1 MKTKHLFLA
10 IVLTCMCMPARG
22 TIYTGVCGENVT
34 WSLDSETK
42 VLTISG
48 EGEMYHEGHFSDT
61 LHWQGNK
68 LYSSIRSVVVEP
80 GVTNVGYWAF
90 ANCENLTSV
99 SLPDGITVVEEDAF
113 YNTGLTSIV
122 LPNTVQ
128 RVEKAA
134 FSDCKSLQS
143 CDLGR
148 GVKYIGEATFYNCY
162 VLEHL
167 RWSDCLETIDGCIFW
182 NLSSQAGVGELPIP
196 LCDTLYFPPTFR
208 SMKCICVSNMPN
220 VPVAVWN
227 ARHPD
232 NPSGVSSPLNIGVG
246 YGYSFKK
253 IIVGADVEYIPN
265 YLFYGYLGDTLLL
278 PEGVTHIGKNAFQ
291 GCKNLRY
298 VNFPDAVRYI
308 GKEAFKGCK
317 ALTQLA
323 LPEGITTIYSS
334 TFMNCSLLSRISL
347 PSSVKVI
354 GDYAFSGCAE
364 LDSLLMPAEL
374 RTIGESAFEGMKLQR
389 NLLLPDKVLSIG
401 GQAFK
406 NWSSLES
413 VHFGKGVMLIG
424 DDAFAGDTMVTQ
436 LTSLAAVPPTV
447 SETSLAAI
455 PDSAWLA
462 VLPEARTLYA
472 NDEQWG
478 RFRMQVMPDSLY
490 VPTKVTVDAEQ
501 TTALFTWPTDTA
513 AVTYQIDIYKDGT
526 KFCSLTLDSYGRLL
540 GIAFAPGRNNKSG
553 QSVESAGTNPQPYA
567 LSFMVTGLDEAS
579 RYNYVL
585 STLDTDGTP
594 LHVYIGDFATTGY
607 TGELNPDSGNE
618 ITPTPPIIPY
628 DPESTSTAVEDAM
641 ESAIHGG
648 SDPAKSAQLL
658 IRSGELLIEHNGK
671 IYTIQGQLK
680 K

>member
-10 IVLTCMCMPARG
+10 IILTCMYMPARG

-68 LYSSIRSVVVEP
+68 LYSSIRSVVIEP

-90 ANCENLTSV
+90 GNCENLTSV

-232 NPSGVSSPLNIGVG
+232 DPSGVSSPLNIGVG

-354 GDYAFSGCAE
+354 GDYAFSGCTE
-364 LDSLLMPAEL
+364 LDSLIMPAEL

-389 NLLLPDKVLSIG
+389 SLMLPDKVLSIG

-424 DDAFAGDTMVTQ
+424 DEAFAGDTMVTQ

-447 SETSLAAI
+447 SETSLATI
-455 PDSAWLA
+455 PDSTWLA

-478 RFRMQVMPDSLY
+478 RFRMQTMPDSLY
-490 VPTKVTVDAEQ
+490 VPTKVTVEAEQ

-526 KFCSLTLDSYGRLL
+526 RFCSLTLDSYGRLL
-540 GIAFAPGRNNKSG
+540 GIAFAPGRKEQITNDKS
-553 QSVESAGTNPQPYA
+553 SITNSNQPYA

-585 STLDTDGTP
+585 STLDVNGTP

-628 DPESTSTAVEDAM
+628 DPESIATGIENPDETV
-641 ESAIHGG
+641 GKT
-648 SDPAKSAQLL
+648 PAQSVRL
-658 IRSGELLIEHNGK
+658 IICGGELLIQNNDR

>member
-1 MKTKHLFLA
+1 
-10 IVLTCMCMPARG
+10 
-22 TIYTGVCGENVT
+22 
-34 WSLDSETK
+34 
-42 VLTISG
+42 
-48 EGEMYHEGHFSDT
+48 
-61 LHWQGNK
+61 
-68 LYSSIRSVVVEP
+68 
-80 GVTNVGYWAF
+80 
-90 ANCENLTSV
+90 
-99 SLPDGITVVEEDAF
+99 
-113 YNTGLTSIV
+113 
-122 LPNTVQ
+122 
-128 RVEKAA
+128 
-134 FSDCKSLQS
+134 
-143 CDLGR
+143 
-148 GVKYIGEATFYNCY
+148 
-162 VLEHL
+162 
-167 RWSDCLETIDGCIFW
+167 
-182 NLSSQAGVGELPIP
+182 
-196 LCDTLYFPPTFR
+196 
-208 SMKCICVSNMPN
+208 MPN

-232 NPSGVSSPLNIGVG
+232 DPSGVSSPLNIGVG

-253 IIVGADVEYIPN
+253 IIVGEDVEYIPD
-265 YLFYGYLGDTLLL
+265 YLFYGYLGDTLVL

-323 LPEGITTIYSS
+323 LPEGIPTIYSS

-389 NLLLPDKVLSIG
+389 SLLLPDKVLSIG

-424 DDAFAGDTMVTQ
+424 DEAFAGDTMVTQ
-436 LTSLAAVPPTV
+436 LTLLAAVPPTV

-478 RFRMQVMPDSLY
+478 RFRMQAMPDSLY
-490 VPTKVTVDAEQ
+490 VPTKVTVEAEQ

-540 GIAFAPGRNNKSG
+540 GIAFAPGRNNKSV

-579 RYNYVL
+579 RYNDVL

-618 ITPTPPIIPY
+618 ITPTPPIIPF
-628 DPESTSTAVEDAM
+628 DPESTIVTAVDDAM

-648 SDPAKSAQLL
+648 SDPANPCLL
-658 IRSGELLIEHNGK
+658 IRSGELLIRHDDR

>member
-99 SLPDGITVVEEDAF
+99 SLPDGITVVEEYAF

-148 GVKYIGEATFYNCY
+148 GVKYIGGYAFYECKS
-162 VLEHL
+162 LEHL
-167 RWSDCLETIDGCIFW
+167 RWSDCLETIDGYLFLNW
-182 NLSSQAGVGELPIP
+182 GTGDAPASIP
-196 LCDTLYFPPTFR
+196 LRDTLYFPPSFR
-208 SMKCICVSNMPN
+208 STKCIAIGNMPN

-232 NPSGVSSPLNIGVG
+232 DPSGVSSPLNIGSSS
-246 YGYSFKK
+246 YGWSLNK
-253 IIVGADVEYIPN
+253 IIVGEDVEYIPD
-265 YLFYGYLGDTLLL
+265 YLFYGYLGDTLVL

-298 VNFPDAVRYI
+298 VNIPDAVRYI
-308 GKEAFKGCK
+308 GKEAFMGCK

-323 LPEGITTIYSS
+323 LPEGIPTIYSS

-354 GDYAFSGCAE
+354 GDYAFSGCTE
-364 LDSLLMPAEL
+364 LDSLIMPAEL

-389 NLLLPDKVLSIG
+389 SLMLPDKVLSIG

-406 NWSSLES
+406 SWSSLES
-413 VHFGKGVMLIG
+413 VQFGKGVMLIG

-472 NDEQWG
+472 NDGQWG
-478 RFRMQVMPDSLY
+478 RFRMQTMPDSLY
-490 VPTKVTVDAEQ
+490 VPTKVTVEAEQ

-526 KFCSLTLDSYGRLL
+526 RFCSLTLDSYGRLL
-540 GIAFAPGRNNKSG
+540 GIAFAPGRNNKSV

-628 DPESTSTAVEDAM
+628 DPESTPTGIENSD
-641 ESAIHGG
+641 G
-648 SDPAKSAQLL
+648 SVGKEADRSAQLI

-680 K
+680 M

>member
-10 IVLTCMCMPARG
+10 IVLTCMYTPARG
-22 TIYTGVCGENVT
+22 TIYTGMCGENVT
-34 WSLDSETK
+34 WLLDSETK

-68 LYSSIRSVVVEP
+68 LYSSIRSVVIEP

-99 SLPDGITVVEEDAF
+99 TLPEGITVVEDEAF
-113 YNTGLTSIV
+113 YNTGITSIV

-134 FSDCKSLQS
+134 FSSCKNLKS

-148 GVKYIGEATFYNCY
+148 GVKYIGSDAFYECKS
-162 VLEHL
+162 LEHL
-167 RWSDCLETIDGCIFW
+167 RWSDCLETIDGYLFLNW
-182 NLSSQAGVGELPIP
+182 GSGDAPSSIP
-196 LCDTLYFPPTFR
+196 LRDTLYFPPSFR
-208 SMKCICVSNMPN
+208 SSKCIAYGRMPN
-220 VPVAVWN
+220 VPAVVWN

-232 NPSGVSSPLNIGVG
+232 DPSGVSSPLNIGTS
-246 YGYSFKK
+246 YGWSLNK
-253 IIVGADVEYIPN
+253 IIVGEDVEYIPD
-265 YLFYGYLGDTLLL
+265 YLFYGYLGDTLVL

-298 VNFPDAVRYI
+298 VNIPDAVRYI

-323 LPEGITTIYSS
+323 LPEGLSTIYSS

-354 GDYAFSGCAE
+354 GDYAFSGCTE
-364 LDSLLMPAEL
+364 LDSLIMPAEL

-406 NWSSLES
+406 SWSSLES
-413 VHFGKGVMLIG
+413 VQFGKGVMLIG

-447 SETSLAAI
+447 SETSLATI

-472 NDEQWG
+472 NDGQWG
-478 RFRMQVMPDSLY
+478 RFRMQTMPDSLY
-490 VPTKVTVDAEQ
+490 VPTKVTVEAEQ

-513 AVTYQIDIYKDGT
+513 AVTYQIDIYKNGT
-526 KFCSLTLDSYGRLL
+526 RFCSLTLDSYGRLL
-540 GIAFAPGRNNKSG
+540 GIAFAPGRNQQMTNG
-553 QSVESAGTNPQPYA
+553 QSPITNNQPYA
-567 LSFMVTGLDEAS
+567 LNFMVTGLDEAS

-585 STLDTDGTP
+585 STLDAEGTP

-618 ITPTPPIIPY
+618 ITPTPPIIPF
-628 DPESTSTAVEDAM
+628 DPESTSTAVEEAVA
-641 ESAIHGG
+641 SAIHGG
-648 SDPAKSAQLL
+648 SDTPRKF
-658 IRSGELLIEHNGK
+658 IRN
-671 IYTIQGQLK
+671 GQLYIQRGPNTYSLRGILVPIP
-680 K
+680 

>member
-10 IVLTCMCMPARG
+10 IVLTCTCMPARG

-68 LYSSIRSVVVEP
+68 LYSSIRSVVIEP

-143 CDLGR
+143 CDLGH
-148 GVKYIGEATFYNCY
+148 GVKYIGEAMFYGCTA
-162 VLEHL
+162 LEHL

-182 NLSSQAGVGELPIP
+182 NISNTLADLPIP
-196 LCDTLYFPPTFR
+196 LRDTLYFPPTFR

-232 NPSGVSSPLNIGVG
+232 DPSGVSSPLNIGVG

-253 IIVGADVEYIPN
+253 IIVGEDVEYIPD
-265 YLFYGYLGDTLLL
+265 YLFYGYLGDTLVL

-323 LPEGITTIYSS
+323 LPEGIPTIYSS

-389 NLLLPDKVLSIG
+389 SLLLPDKVLSIG

-424 DDAFAGDTMVTQ
+424 DEAFAGDTMVTQ
-436 LTSLAAVPPTV
+436 LTLLAAVPPTV

-478 RFRMQVMPDSLY
+478 RFRMQAMPDSLY
-490 VPTKVTVDAEQ
+490 VPTKVTVEAEQ

-540 GIAFAPGRNNKSG
+540 GIAFAPGRNNKSV

-618 ITPTPPIIPY
+618 ITPTPPIIPF
-628 DPESTSTAVEDAM
+628 DPESTIVTAVDDAM

-648 SDPAKSAQLL
+648 SDPANPCLL
-658 IRSGELLIEHNGK
+658 IRSGELLIRHDDR